1 MDVNENGFAQ
11 VSLLFDDIVSNTNTE
26 GVDDYATMLTKKTQ
40 EIIGDELENV
50 QFQAKY
56 LDLVDSNN
64 GNVWLTPSKDVTI
77 YWPYPE
83 GTDANT
89 NFRLVHFDGMDR
101 DMNTSD
107 VASQIN
113 NANIETL
120 EVKTDEYGISFATDS
135 FSPYVL
141 VWGDTPTE
149 TTPDNNG
156 TTDNNDESSP
166 APTATPAPTAAP
178 AATAAPVAA
187 ATSAVIPQT
196 GDSMPI
202 GLLVGLLIV
211 AAIAFVVLLI
221 LYKRRKR

>member
-1 MDVNENGFAQ
+1 MSDFN
-11 VSLLFDDIVSNTNTE
+11 
-26 GVDDYATMLTKKTQ
+26 
-40 EIIGDELENV
+40 NV
-50 QFQAKY
+50 QCQA
-56 LDLVDSNN
+56 DLVDADN

-166 APTATPAPTAAP
+166 APAATPAPAASPAPAATPAPTAAP
-178 AATAAPVAA
+178 VVAAAA

-211 AAIAFVVLLI
+211 AAIAFVVLLT